1 MQGFASAGR
10 LCARQGSKPQQTPA
24 SVELNGVERP
34 AGFGLKKKGDKK
46 LKKVVSIVLV
56 FVLAFSMAALSGCG
70 GSDDQVTLNVYNW
83 GMNIA
88 EGEDGYINVV
98 ELFEEKYPYIDVN
111 YTTYED
117 NESLYTRLKNGGQSY
132 DVIIPS
138 DYMIA
143 RMIDEDMLLPL
154 NFDNIPNYELVDD
167 SFKNQAYDPNNEYSV
182 PYTWGTVG
190 IIYNTKYVDPEDVG
204 NWDLLWNEKYAGKI
218 VMFSNPRDSFAIAE
232 AMLGYSLNTEDPDE
246 LRAAADLLIE
256 QKPLVQEYAMDNIY
270 DLMDNEE
277 AWIGVYYAGDCMLM
291 IDENPDLAFYL
302 PEDHT
307 FNVFIDAMCIPAN
320 AEHKEEAELFIN
332 FLCEPEISGG
342 NMDYIG
348 YGTPV
353 SAAKEYMDPEMA
365 NSPIAYP
372 DEETLARG
380 EAFGAL
386 STEATQLMEELW
398 LEVRS

>member
-1 MQGFASAGR
+1 M
-10 LCARQGSKPQQTPA
+10 
-24 SVELNGVERP
+24 
-34 AGFGLKKKGDKK
+34 
-46 LKKVVSIVLV
+46 KKVVSIVLV
-56 FVLAFSMAALSGCG
+56 LVLVFSLATLSGCG
-70 GSDDQVTLNVYNW
+70 SEDQVVLNVYNW

-88 EGEDGYINVV
+88 EGEDGYIDVIA
-98 ELFEEKYPYIDVN
+98 EFEEKYPNIDVN

-117 NESLYTRLKNGGQSY
+117 NESLYTRLKNGGATY

-143 RMIDEDMLLPL
+143 RMIEEDMLLPL
-154 NFDNIPNYELVDD
+154 NFENIPNYELVDD

-190 IIYNTKYVDPEDVG
+190 IIYNTKYVDEADIG
-204 NWDLLWNEKYAGKI
+204 GWDLLWNEKYADRI
-218 VMFSNPRDSFAIAE
+218 VMIDNSRDAFAIAE

-246 LRAAADLLIE
+246 IQAAADLLAE
-256 QKPLVQEYAMDNIY
+256 QLPILQSYQMDDMYN
-270 DLMDNEE
+270 LMENEE
-277 AWIGVYYAGDCMLM
+277 AWIAPYYAGDAMLM
-291 IDENPDLAFYL
+291 MDENPDLAFYL
-302 PEDHT
+302 PEDQT
-307 FNVFIDAMCIPAN
+307 FNVFIDAMCIPAS
-320 AEHKEEAELFIN
+320 AENKEEAELFIN

-365 NSPIAYP
+365 NNPVAYP

-380 EAFGAL
+380 EAFVAL
-386 STEATQLMEELW
+386 SDEAQQLMDNLFN
-398 LEVRS
+398 EVKAGLA